1 MKVSALADRGNGRS
15 VPSSADG
22 AGTQSL
28 ARFDDLTSLA
38 AGACQAPIAL
48 LTLVD
53 QEQPRLVSWFGMTV
67 KETGTFT
74 AQTIAE
80 GKLLIVPDTLKDKR
94 FRDHPLVTGEPQV
107 RFYAGV
113 PLMRPDGQAAGVL
126 CVMDRVA
133 RRPGARE
140 QEALRSLAR
149 LAAELE
155 ARCATMEL
163 PGADAAHWQ
172 EKEINLLQELAPAA
186 NETEELQAAL
196 SLTLRKLC
204 NASGW
209 ILAQAWVPRAD
220 GSVLECSPAW
230 HASRPGLEAF
240 RSANEALTFA
250 PGAGLPGHA
259 WASRKAVWT
268 QDMERQPGCARAAI
282 CHAAGL
288 QSGMAFPVL
297 VGAEVLAVME
307 FFEFEPKPEDGR
319 LFKLVSATAAQLGSI
334 LHQKRVEESLLRERK
349 LSESLINSLPG
360 VFYLFD
366 QQGKFLRWNRNL
378 ELVAGYSAAEIARL
392 RPLDLIAPEDQEL
405 MAARIETVYARGQAD
420 AEATFV
426 SKAGSR
432 TPFYLTG
439 SVMQFDGKPC
449 VVGMG
454 MDITKRKREEESH
467 AALSKLGQS
476 LSCSTTAQEAAQ
488 IIGDVADEL
497 FGWDACAINMYFG
510 DVVYPILN
518 VDIIEGQRQHVEEH
532 HIPSEPSARAYRVME
547 HGAELFLVDDPTGFA
562 PEAKAFGNKSRPSAS
577 IMMAPIRN
585 RTNAVGILT
594 FQSYTP
600 QAYDEQDLSILQ
612 TLADHCGGALER
624 IRAEQELKSSET
636 LFHSIWERSVDGMRL
651 TDERGMIVA
660 VNEAF
665 CRLVGLSAT
674 ELVNHPFTVT
684 YSGTENLEQLLL
696 KYQQRFQSRSVEKM
710 IERKLTFRSGK
721 TVDLE
726 VTNSFINLPD
736 ETGLLLGLFRDTT
749 EHKRAEEELQKSEAQ
764 LRLLWEN
771 SLDGMRLLDEHGTFM
786 IVNEAYCRLV
796 EKPRE
801 ALLGQLLS
809 VVYDDVEGERILGQH
824 RERFRSR
831 LIPPHLEREVTLWN
845 KKKIFVELSNSML
858 EVEGQPIMLLS
869 AVRDITVSKRVQR
882 RIQLLEQQRAL
893 ERERDRIARDMHDD
907 VGGSLTR
914 ITLLSEIA
922 EAEIASGK
930 IIVSDEAKS
939 RIQKISAMSRELVRN
954 IDEIVWAV
962 DPGNDSLEKFGS
974 YICHMAEE
982 LLKVTPINCRLDV
995 PTILPNYFLGSDV
1008 RHNLF
1013 LVVKESLN
1021 NVVKHAQASE
1031 VSLQM
1036 GLAGTRFTIL
1046 LQDNGRGFEAAEPKP
1061 FANGLNNMRMR
1072 MEKIGGTLK
1081 LETRPGHGTTTT
1093 LAITLER

>member
-1 MKVSALADRGNGRS
+1 MKEPAPVDIGSHRDAPALQAGARS
-15 VPSSADG
+15 QGV
-22 AGTQSL
+22 T
-28 ARFDDLTSLA
+28 RFDDLTSLA
-38 AGACQAPIAL
+38 ACAFQAPFAL
-48 LTLVD
+48 LTLIN
-53 QEQPRLVSWFGMTV
+53 QPQPRVVSSFGLGAKAIESFTPPTLLPGELLLV
-67 KETGTFT
+67 
-74 AQTIAE
+74 A
-80 GKLLIVPDTLKDKR
+80 DTLQDER
-94 FRDHPLVTGEPQV
+94 FRDHPLVMGEPHV

-113 PLMRPDGQAAGVL
+113 TLSRPDGKPAGVL
-126 CVMDRVA
+126 CVMDRVPRLVSA
-133 RRPGARE
+133 QA
-140 QEALRSLAR
+140 QQALSSLAR
-149 LAAELE
+149 LAE
-155 ARCATMEL
+155 AEL
-163 PGADAAHWQ
+163 PGTPATPWHEGID
-172 EKEINLLQELAPAA
+172 LLEAVAPAV
-186 NETEELQAAL
+186 NETRELESAL
-196 SLTLRKLC
+196 SITLRKLLD
-204 NASGW
+204 ASGW
-209 ILAQAWVPRAD
+209 ILAQAWIPRAD
-220 GSVLECSPAW
+220 GTVLECSPAW
-230 HASRPGLEAF
+230 HATRPDLGTF
-240 RSANEALTFA
+240 RAANEGLTFA
-250 PGAGLPGHA
+250 PGIGLPGQA
-259 WASRKAVWT
+259 WAARKAVWT
-268 QDMERQPGCARAAI
+268 QSMEPQPGCARAAI
-282 CHAAGL
+282 CRAAGL

-297 VGAEVLAVME
+297 AGQEVLAVME
-307 FFEFEPKPEDGR
+307 FFKFEPKPEDGR
-319 LFKLVSATAAQLGSI
+319 LFKLVSATASQLGSI
-334 LHQKRVEESLLRERK
+334 LHQKRAEESLLRERN

-360 VFYLFD
+360 IFYLFN
-366 QQGKFLRWNRNL
+366 QQGRFLRWNRNL
-378 ELVAGYSAAEIARL
+378 ELVSGYSAGEFATL
-392 RPLDLIAPEDQEL
+392 GPLDFFSPEARNL
-405 MAARIETVYARGQAD
+405 MAARIETVFAQGQAEV
-420 AEATFV
+420 EATFL
-426 SKAGSR
+426 SKTGVR

-439 SVMQFDGKPC
+439 SAMMFDGKPC

-476 LSCSTTAQEAAQ
+476 LSCCSTAQEAAE
-488 IIGDVADEL
+488 IIRDIADEL

-510 DVVYPILN
+510 DMVYPILN
-518 VDIIEGQRQHVEEH
+518 MDIIDGQRSHVEERDL
-532 HIPSEPSARAYRVME
+532 PSAPSARALRVMK
-547 HGAELFLVDDPTGFA
+547 HGAELFLIDNPVGFS
-562 PEAKAFGNKSRPSAS
+562 PEAKAFGNRSCPSAS

-585 RTNAVGILT
+585 RTSAVGILT

-600 QAYDEQDLSILQ
+600 RAYDEQDLGILQ

-636 LFHSIWERSVDGMRL
+636 RFHSIWESSVDGMRL

-665 CRLVGLSAT
+665 CRLVGLPAAD
-674 ELVNHPFTVT
+674 LVNHPFTVT
-684 YSGTENLEQLLL
+684 YSTAENLEQILLT
-696 KYQQRFQSRSVEKM
+696 YQQRFQSRSVEKM

-721 TVDLE
+721 TVELE
-726 VTNSFINLPD
+726 VTNSFIHLPD
-736 ETGLLLGLFRDTT
+736 EQGLLLGLFRDTT
-749 EHKRAEEELQKSEAQ
+749 EHKRAEEELRKSEAQ

-809 VVYDDVEGERILGQH
+809 VVYDTVEGERILTQH
-824 RERFRSR
+824 RDRFRSR
-831 LIPPHLEREVTLWN
+831 LVPPHLEREVTLWN
-845 KKKIFVELSNSML
+845 GKRIFVELSNSML
-858 EVEGQPIMLLS
+858 EVEGQPTMLLS

-893 ERERDRIARDMHDD
+893 EKERDRIARDMHDD

-930 IIVSDEAKS
+930 ITVSEDAKS
-939 RIQKISAMSRELVRN
+939 RIQKISAMSREVVRN

-995 PTILPNYFLGSDV
+995 PTLFPHYFLGSDV

-1021 NVVKHAQASE
+1021 NMVKHAQASE

-1036 GLAGTRFTIL
+1036 GIAGTHFTIR
-1046 LQDNGRGFEAAEPKP
+1046 LQDNGRGFEAAESKP

-1072 MEKIGGTLK
+1072 MEKIGGSLK

-1093 LAITLER
+1093 LGINLER

>member
-1 MKVSALADRGNGRS
+1 MRS
-15 VPSSADG
+15 PA
-22 AGTQSL
+22 TT
-28 ARFDDLTSLA
+28 RFDDLTFLA

-48 LTLVD
+48 LTLIK
-53 QEQPRLVSWFGMTV
+53 QHQPRLVSSFGLTV
-67 KETGTFT
+67 KQAEAFISSGWPTGELSP
-74 AQTIAE
+74 I
-80 GKLLIVPDTLKDKR
+80 PDTLKDER
-94 FRDHPLVTGEPQV
+94 VRHHPLVTGEPYI
-107 RFYAGV
+107 RFYAAT
-113 PLMRPDGQAAGVL
+113 PLTRPDGKVAGFL
-126 CVMDRVA
+126 CVMDRVP
-133 RRPGARE
+133 RQVSP
-140 QEALRSLAR
+140 QTQQALCSLAR
-149 LAAELE
+149 LAE
-155 ARCATMEL
+155 ADL
-163 PGADAAHWQ
+163 PGAEAVPWPGEIELLDAM
-172 EKEINLLQELAPAA
+172 APAV
-186 NETEELQAAL
+186 NETKELQSAL
-196 SLTLRKLC
+196 SITLRKLLD
-204 NASGW
+204 ASGW

-220 GSVLECSPAW
+220 GTVLECSPAW
-230 HASRPGLEAF
+230 HTSRPGLEAF
-240 RSANEALTFA
+240 RAVNEGLTFA
-250 PGAGLPGHA
+250 PGSGLPGQA
-259 WASRKAVWT
+259 WAGRKAVWT
-268 QDMERQPGCARAAI
+268 QSMERQPGCARAAI
-282 CHAAGL
+282 CRASGL
-288 QSGMAFPVL
+288 HSGMAFPVL
-297 VGAEVLAVME
+297 AGPEVLAVME

-319 LFKLVSATAAQLGSI
+319 LFKLVSATAAQLGS
-334 LHQKRVEESLLRERK
+334 LLQQKRAEESLLRERN

-360 VFYLFD
+360 IFYLFN
-366 QQGKFLRWNRNL
+366 QQGRFLRWNRNL
-378 ELVAGYSAAEIARL
+378 ELVSGYSAGEIATL
-392 RPLDLIAPEDQEL
+392 GPLDFFTPEDRKL
-405 MAARIETVYARGQAD
+405 MAARIETVFAQGQVET
-420 AEATFV
+420 EATFL
-426 SKAGSR
+426 SKTGTR

-439 SVMQFDGKPC
+439 SGMTFDGQPC

-488 IIGDVADEL
+488 IIGDIADDL
-497 FGWDACAINMYFG
+497 FGWDACSINMYFDG
-510 DVVYPILN
+510 IAYPILN
-518 VDIIEGQRQHVEEH
+518 MDIIDGRRSHVEEH
-532 HIPSEPSARAYRVME
+532 EIPPAPSARAKRVMQ
-547 HGAELFLVDDPTGFA
+547 HGAELFLVDNPVGFS
-562 PEAKAFGNKSRPSAS
+562 PEAKAFGNRSRPSAS

-585 RTNAVGILT
+585 RTSAVGILT

-600 QAYDEQDLSILQ
+600 RAYDDQDLRTLQ

-636 LFHSIWERSVDGMRL
+636 RFHSIWESSVDGMRL

-665 CRLVGLSAT
+665 CRLVGLPAT
-674 ELVNHPFTVT
+674 ALVNHPFTVT
-684 YSGTENLEQLLL
+684 YSATENLDQLLL
-696 KYQQRFQSRSVEKM
+696 KYQQRFQSRSVEKK

-726 VTNSFINLPD
+726 VTNSFIHLPD
-736 ETGLLLGLFRDTT
+736 EKGLLLGLFRDTT

-809 VVYDDVEGERILGQH
+809 VVYDVVEGERILSQH
-824 RERFRSR
+824 RDRFRGR

-845 KKKIFVELSNSML
+845 GKKIFVELSNSLL
-858 EVEGQPIMLLS
+858 EVEGQPTMLLS

-893 ERERDRIARDMHDD
+893 EKERDRIARDMHDD

-930 IIVSDEAKS
+930 ITVSEEAKS
-939 RIQKISAMSRELVRN
+939 RIQKISAMSREVVRN

-995 PTILPNYFLGSDV
+995 PTLLPNYFLGSDV

-1036 GLAGTRFTIL
+1036 GIAGTHFTIL
-1046 LQDNGRGFEAAEPKP
+1046 LQDNGRGFEAAESKP
-1061 FANGLNNMRMR
+1061 FANGLNNMRLR
-1072 MEKIGGTLK
+1072 MEKIGGSLK

-1093 LAITLER
+1093 LEINLER